1 VRTAP
6 VRGTHA
12 TLPLT
17 GPGRAAWY
25 RAPVSGRQPDALV
38 IGAGVCG
45 LTTAICLAEAGL
57 TVTVRAARLPL
68 GTTSVAAGAIW
79 GPHLVEESR
88 RVAAWCSAGL
98 ETLRDL
104 AGRPGTGVRMALGT
118 EASRHPGDPPSW
130 SALMPAFRRC
140 TAADLPAG
148 FVAGWRYTAP
158 MLTMPVYLDYL
169 LDRFTGGGGQ
179 VQVATVGSL
188 SEAAADAPVVVNC
201 TGIGAHDLVPDRD
214 LIPVRG
220 QAVIVANPGIT
231 EFFIG
236 QPDATAELVYM
247 FPHGDTVLLGGTEQ
261 HGDWNTD
268 PDPAITRRILA
279 DCAAVEPRL
288 AGAEVA
294 AERVGL
300 RPVRPRVRL
309 DGERLGPGRL
319 LVHNYGHGG
328 AGVTLSWGCARDI
341 TEQVLS
347 RA

>member
-1 VRTAP
+1 VR
-6 VRGTHA
+6 
-12 TLPLT
+12 
-17 GPGRAAWY
+17 
-25 RAPVSGRQPDALV
+25 PDALV

-57 TVTVRAARLPL
+57 AVTVRAARLPL
-68 GTTSVAAGAIW
+68 ETTSVAAGAIW
-79 GPHLVEESR
+79 GPHLVEDSG
-88 RVAAWCSAGL
+88 RVAAWYRAGL

-104 AGRPGTGVRMALGT
+104 AGLPGTGVRMASGT
-118 EASRHPGDPPSW
+118 EAWRHPAEPPGW
-130 SALMPAFRRC
+130 SALMPAFRYC
-140 TAADLPAG
+140 AAAELPDG

-158 MLTMPVYLDYL
+158 VLTMPVYLEYL

-188 SEAAADAPVVVNC
+188 AEAAAVAPAVVNC
-201 TGIGAHDLVPDRD
+201 TGIGARDLVPDHD
-214 LIPVRG
+214 LVAVRG
-220 QAVIVANPGIT
+220 QAVLVANPGIT
-231 EFFIG
+231 DFFIG
-236 QPDATAELVYM
+236 PSDATADLVYM

-261 HGDWNTD
+261 PGDWNLD
-268 PDPAITRRILA
+268 PDPVITRRILA

-288 AGAEVA
+288 AA
-294 AERVGL
+294 AEIVAQRVGL

-309 DGERLGPGRL
+309 DCERLGPGRL

-341 TEQVLS
+341 TERLLN

>member
-1 VRTAP
+1 MSD
-6 VRGTHA
+6 
-12 TLPLT
+12 
-17 GPGRAAWY
+17 GR
-25 RAPVSGRQPDALV
+25 PDALV

-57 TVTVRAARLPL
+57 AVTIRAARLPH

-79 GPHLVEESR
+79 GPHLVEESG
-88 RVAAWCSAGL
+88 RVAAWSGAGL

-104 AGRPGTGVRMALGT
+104 AGQPGTGVRMVRGT
-118 EASRHPGDPPSW
+118 EAWRHPAEPPGW
-130 SALMPAFRRC
+130 SGPLPAFRRC
-140 TAADLPAG
+140 QAAELPGG

-158 MLTMPVYLDYL
+158 VLTMPAYLDYL

-188 SEAAADAPVVVNC
+188 AEATADAPVVVNC
-201 TGIGAHDLVPDRD
+201 AGIGARDLVPDHD
-214 LIPVRG
+214 LVPVRG

-231 EFFIG
+231 DFFIG
-236 QPDATAELVYM
+236 PADASPDLVYM

-261 HGDWNTD
+261 SGDWNLD

-288 AGAEVA
+288 AGAEIVA
-294 AERVGL
+294 QRVGL
-300 RPVRPRVRL
+300 RPVRPQVRL
-309 DGERLGPGRL
+309 DYERLGPGRL
-319 LVHNYGHGG
+319 LAHNYGHGG
-328 AGVTLSWGCARDI
+328 AGVTLSWGCAREI

>member
-1 VRTAP
+1 M
-6 VRGTHA
+6 
-12 TLPLT
+12 
-17 GPGRAAWY
+17 
-25 RAPVSGRQPDALV
+25 SGRQPDALV

-57 TVTVRAARLPL
+57 AVTVRAARLPL
-68 GTTSVAAGAIW
+68 GTTSAAAGAIW
-79 GPHLVEESR
+79 GPHLVEESG
-88 RVAAWCSAGL
+88 RVAGWCRAGL

-104 AGRPGTGVRMALGT
+104 AGQPGTGVRMAQGA
-118 EASRHPGDPPSW
+118 EAWRHPAEPPGW
-130 SALMPAFRRC
+130 SALLPAFRRC
-140 TAADLPAG
+140 AAAELPAG
-148 FVAGWRYTAP
+148 YVAGWQYTAP
-158 MLTMPVYLDYL
+158 VLTMPVYLDYL

-188 SEAAADAPVVVNC
+188 AEAAADAPVVVNC
-201 TGIGAHDLVPDRD
+201 TGIGARDLVPDRD
-214 LIPVRG
+214 LSPVRG
-220 QAVIVANPGIT
+220 QVVIVANPGIT

-247 FPHGDTVLLGGTEQ
+247 FPHADTVLLGGTEQ
-261 HGDWNTD
+261 PGDWNLD

-288 AGAEVA
+288 AGAEIVA
-294 AERVGL
+294 QRVGL

-309 DGERLGPGRL
+309 DCERLAGGRL
-319 LVHNYGHGG
+319 LLHNYGHGG
-328 AGVTLSWGCARDI
+328 AGVTLAWGCAREV

>member
-1 VRTAP
+1 
-6 VRGTHA
+6 
-12 TLPLT
+12 
-17 GPGRAAWY
+17 
-25 RAPVSGRQPDALV
+25 VSGRQPDALV

-57 TVTVRAARLPL
+57 AVTVRAARLPP

-79 GPHLVEESR
+79 GPHLVEESG
-88 RVAAWCSAGL
+88 RVAAWCRAGL

-104 AGRPGTGVRMALGT
+104 AGQPGTGVRMARGA
-118 EASRHPGDPPSW
+118 EASRHPAEPPGW
-130 SALMPAFRRC
+130 SALLPAFRRC
-140 TAADLPAG
+140 AAAELPAG
-148 FVAGWRYTAP
+148 FVAGWQYTAP
-158 MLTMPVYLDYL
+158 VLTMPVYLDYL
-169 LDRFTGGGGQ
+169 VDRFTGGGGQ

-188 SEAAADAPVVVNC
+188 AEAAADAPVVVNC

-214 LIPVRG
+214 LSPVRG
-220 QAVIVANPGIT
+220 QVVIVANPGMT

-236 QPDATAELVYM
+236 QPDETAELVYM
-247 FPHGDTVLLGGTEQ
+247 FPHADTVLLGGTEQ
-261 HGDWNTD
+261 PGDWNLD

-288 AGAEVA
+288 EGAEIVA
-294 AERVGL
+294 QRVGL

-309 DGERLGPGRL
+309 DCERLGGGRL
-319 LVHNYGHGG
+319 LLHNYGHGG
-328 AGVTLSWGCARDI
+328 AGVTLAWGCARDV